1 MYFRLNLKMKKSTL
15 CYCFTWIVFIE
26 LNFRVAFLL
35 IRETWDDGFASKMK
49 GGGGGWGILRKG
61 GGIVVMGKGLIPL
74 HRLCLPESLFA
85 GLLFQSFFYQQNVS
99 FTGRITV

>member
-1 MYFRLNLKMKKSTL
+1 MKKSTL

-49 GGGGGWGILRKG
+49 GGGGWGILRKG
-61 GGIVVMGKGLIPL
+61 GDRSNGEGVDTPSQTMSA
-74 HRLCLPESLFA
+74 R
-85 GLLFQSFFYQQNVS
+85 VS
-99 FTGRITV
+99 FCRPLFSEFFLPTKCKFYW